1 MLDGI
6 SRAQCPPPR
15 ERSRGDTMTGD
26 QRLILKIEQAV
37 AAVERDQLL
46 AAYHVLDEILVE
58 LETQTRE
65 AVRNPALDRRERPRT
80 PVVAAG

>member
-1 MLDGI
+1 
-6 SRAQCPPPR
+6 
-15 ERSRGDTMTGD
+15 MTGD

-37 AAVERDQLL
+37 EAVERDQLL